1 MASASAVSLGG
12 VIAGA
17 AFCPHPP
24 VLVPDLA
31 GAARTDLDAIRAA
44 CTVAITRVAA
54 SGARPVLVGSA
65 PKSAVH
71 SPLARGSL
79 AGFGVPVE
87 VPLGSPGCG
96 GGLELPLSLTVG
108 AWLVREALGPTS
120 GARGFSV
127 GPGFAAT
134 RAASDLL
141 QLALDEPIALVV
153 MGDGSACRTVKA
165 PGYLD
170 DRAEPFDAM
179 IREAVAHGRADVLA
193 ELDLDLAAQL
203 LAAGAPA
210 WQAAGR
216 LLDGPSYDAELLAF
230 ADPYG
235 VAYPVAAWTLR
246 A

>member
-1 MASASAVSLGG
+1 MAGASAVSLGG

-31 GAARTDLDAIRAA
+31 GAASADLDAIRDA
-44 CTVAITRVAA
+44 CTVAITRVTA
-54 SGARPVLVGSA
+54 SGARPVLIGSA
-65 PKSAVH
+65 DSSAAH

-79 AGFGVPVE
+79 AGYGVPVE

-96 GGLELPLSLTVG
+96 GDLALPLSLTVG
-108 AWLVREALGPTS
+108 AWLVREALGPGN
-120 GARGFSV
+120 GALGFSA
-127 GPGFAAT
+127 GPGFGSTRMAA
-134 RAASDLL
+134 DLL
-141 QLALDEPIALVV
+141 QVALDEPIALIV

-179 IREAVAHGRADVLA
+179 IRDALAHGRADVLA

-203 LAAGAPA
+203 NAAGALA

-216 LLDGPSYDAELLAF
+216 LLDGSGYDAELLAF

-235 VAYPVAAWTLR
+235 VAYSVAAWTPR